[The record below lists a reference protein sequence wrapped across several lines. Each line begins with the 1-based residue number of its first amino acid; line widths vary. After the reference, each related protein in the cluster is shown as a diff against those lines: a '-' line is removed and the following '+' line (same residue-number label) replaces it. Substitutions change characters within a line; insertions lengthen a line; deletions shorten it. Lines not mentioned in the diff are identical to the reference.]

1 MSLMDTPAL
10 LSNDLL
16 TIYLNDHLAG
26 ATAGSDLAA
35 RAAAENEGN
44 EFGEPLAQLAA
55 EIAQDREELLG
66 IINSLG
72 RQIDHVKLAVGW
84 TAEKLA
90 RLKPNGR
97 VFGYSPLSRLL
108 ELEGLASGIHG
119 KRALWAALEEA
130 ADLYTALDPSRLR
143 ALGARADRQL
153 DVVDRLHRRAA
164 RLALGSGQGSADSG
178 AAAVSQNGA
187 TSRMREPR
195 ELLLH
200 ELGDILYA
208 ETMLVK
214 ALPTMANES
223 TDPELKAGFEQH
235 LEETREHVETV
246 KQAFEALG
254 EPARAEQCPA
264 IDGIKEE
271 HDEFINAEQ
280 PAPNVRDIFLTG
292 SGSRAE
298 HYEIAAYTGLIS
310 MARGL
315 GERECA
321 RLLSKNLKE
330 EQAALASLTAVGKR
344 LVGTS

>member
-1 MSLMDTPAL
+1 
-10 LSNDLL
+10 
-16 TIYLNDHLAG
+16 
-26 ATAGSDLAA
+26 
-35 RAAAENEGN
+35 
-44 EFGEPLAQLAA
+44 
-55 EIAQDREELLG
+55 
-66 IINSLG
+66 
-72 RQIDHVKLAVGW
+72 
-84 TAEKLA
+84 
-90 RLKPNGR
+90 
-97 VFGYSPLSRLL
+97 
-108 ELEGLASGIHG
+108 
-119 KRALWAALEEA
+119 
-130 ADLYTALDPSRLR
+130 
-143 ALGARADRQL
+143 
-153 DVVDRLHRRAA
+153 
-164 RLALGSGQGSADSG
+164 
-178 AAAVSQNGA
+178 
-187 TSRMREPR
+187 MREPR
-195 ELLLH
+195 ELLVH

-214 ALPTMANES
+214 ALPTMASES

-264 IDGIKEE
+264 IDGIRDE
-271 HDEFINAEQ
+271 HDEFIHEEQ

>member
-1 MSLMDTPAL
+1 MDAPAL

-26 ATAGSDLAA
+26 ATAGSELAA
-35 RAAAENEGN
+35 RTASENEGN
-44 EFGEPLAQLAA
+44 EFGGPLAQLAA

-66 IINSLG
+66 IMKSLG

-108 ELEGLASGIHG
+108 ELEGLAGGIRG
-119 KRALWAALEEA
+119 KRALWAALEEVS
-130 ADLYTALDPSRLR
+130 DLYPALDAARLR
-143 ALGARADRQL
+143 GLGARADRQL
-153 DVVDRLHRRAA
+153 EVVDRLQRRAA
-164 RLALGSGQGSADSG
+164 RLALGSEQDHADAG
-178 AAAVSQNGA
+178 VVSQNGA
-187 TSRMREPR
+187 STPQMREPR

-223 TDPELKAGFEQH
+223 TDPELKAGFQQH
-235 LEETREHVETV
+235 LEETRGHVETV

-264 IDGIKEE
+264 MDGIKEE
-271 HDEFINAEQ
+271 HDEFINEEQ
-280 PAPNVRDIFLTG
+280 PAPKVRDIFLTG

-321 RLLSKNLKE
+321 RLLTRNLKE

>member
-1 MSLMDTPAL
+1 MDTPAL

-44 EFGEPLAQLAA
+44 EFRDALAGLAT
-55 EIAQDREELLG
+55 EIAQDREELLA
-66 IINSLG
+66 IMKSLG

-90 RLKPNGR
+90 RFKPNGR

-108 ELEGLASGIHG
+108 ELEGLQSGIRT
-119 KRALWAALEEA
+119 KRALWAALDEVS
-130 ADLYTALDPSRLR
+130 DLYPVLDAQRLR

-153 DVVDRLHRRAA
+153 EVVDRLQRRAA
-164 RLALGSGQGSADSG
+164 RLALGSGQDSAG
-178 AAAVSQNGA
+178 AGVVSQNGA
-187 TSRMREPR
+187 SASPMREPR

-223 TDPELKAGFEQH
+223 TDPELKAGFQQH
-235 LEETREHVETV
+235 LEQTRGHVETV

-271 HDEFINAEQ
+271 HDEFINEEQ

-321 RLLSKNLKE
+321 RLLAKNLKE

-344 LVGTS
+344 LVGTA

>member
-1 MSLMDTPAL
+1 METPAL
-10 LSNDLL
+10 LSNDPL

-26 ATAGSDLAA
+26 STAGSDLAT

-44 EFGEPLAQLAA
+44 MFGAELAELAT
-55 EIAQDREELLG
+55 EIAQDRGELLR
-66 IINSLG
+66 IMSAIDCP
-72 RQIDHVKLAVGW
+72 IDHVKLAVGW

-108 ELEGLASGIHG
+108 ELEGLATGIRG
-119 KRALWAALEEA
+119 KRALWRALAEVADLHPVLDVASLEALE
-130 ADLYTALDPSRLR
+130 R
-143 ALGARADRQL
+143 RADRQL
-153 DVVDRLHRRAA
+153 EVVHRLHLRAA
-164 RLALGSGQGSADSG
+164 PLALRARTNGRG
-178 AAAVSQNGA
+178 AHGA
-187 TSRMREPR
+187 GDPQVQRAPTPQMREPR

-208 ETMLVK
+208 ENILVK
-214 ALPTMANES
+214 TLPEMARES
-223 TDPELKAGFEQH
+223 TDPELKAGFQQH
-235 LEETREHVETV
+235 LEETRGHVENV

-254 EPARAEQCPA
+254 EAARAEQCPA

-271 HDEFINAEQ
+271 QDHFISGEK

-310 MARGL
+310 IARGL

-344 LVGTS
+344 LVSAG